1 MTIKQW
7 NVDTDWQ
14 EPFVAALRDRGA
26 DGAFVDRQLAHVDNT
41 CAATGKPAH
50 EVFGDPRAYASTLA
64 VPDTSARD
72 HARSRR
78 TAIAVALL
86 GLLGMF
92 LTLMGWTGIQRDA
105 DTALGM
111 NLWLPFVVGAVL
123 TLGAA
128 LFDLAMGARSDVYAI
143 ASGQR
148 AKGYQTFVNKFAPWV
163 IVLLTLLGMLFIWLR
178 DH

>member
-1 MTIKQW
+1 M
-7 NVDTDWQ
+7 
-14 EPFVAALRDRGA
+14 
-26 DGAFVDRQLAHVDNT
+26 LAR
-41 CAATGKPAH
+41 P
-50 EVFGDPRAYASTLA
+50 
-64 VPDTSARD
+64 
-72 HARSRR
+72 
-78 TAIAVALL
+78 
-86 GLLGMF
+86 
-92 LTLMGWTGIQRDA
+92 
-105 DTALGM
+105 
-111 NLWLPFVVGAVL
+111 VGRPECVL